1 MCRSEGSFRCLSGGM
16 FDPVGHGDRMLK
28 VRLSR
33 AGAKKRPFY
42 HIIVT
47 DSESS
52 RDGRFIEQ
60 LGTYDPSKPPKDAQV
75 NNARLAYW
83 LGVGA
88 RPSETVAKVLRDK
101 SKADAQAPSGG

>member
-1 MCRSEGSFRCLSGGM
+1 
-16 FDPVGHGDRMLK
+16 MLK

-47 DSESS
+47 ESESS

-75 NNARLAYW
+75 DNARLEYW

-101 SKADAQAPSGG
+101 KKAESLTQSGG